1 MASGEEAGTT
11 RPQDPARDTSAPR
24 TVSSPWIARIAGR
37 LGLQLSPP
45 AAPEAAEAATSPAP
59 AAQAHY
65 RPDAPRAIDTTR
77 IRTGRARMAHVI
89 VVGNE
94 KGGAGKSTL
103 SVHIAVGLSFA
114 GLKVA
119 AIDLDRRQRT
129 FARYFENRKR
139 FADAHSAELL
149 GPGFHEP
156 GAVLSADRAGA
167 EKEEGQRTRDLIASL
182 TDAHDI
188 VLVDSPGA
196 DTPAS
201 RAAHGMADT
210 ILTPMNDSF
219 VDFDLLANV
228 DPLTG
233 DVQSPSIYAQMVFDA
248 RKAKALAERK
258 PIDWIVVRNR
268 LSALEARNKR
278 RVGDALATLAT
289 RIGFRVAPGL
299 SERVIYRE
307 MFPSGLTL
315 LDLSDEGTEGSFT
328 MSHVAARQELR
339 ELLSTLRL
347 PALAT
352 REAGF

>member
-1 MASGEEAGTT
+1 
-11 RPQDPARDTSAPR
+11 
-24 TVSSPWIARIAGR
+24 
-37 LGLQLSPP
+37 
-45 AAPEAAEAATSPAP
+45 
-59 AAQAHY
+59 
-65 RPDAPRAIDTTR
+65 
-77 IRTGRARMAHVI
+77 MAHVI

-103 SVHIAVGLSFA
+103 SVHIAVAACFA
-114 GLKVA
+114 GFTVA
-119 AIDLDRRQRT
+119 ALDLDRRQRT
-129 FARYFENRKR
+129 FARYFENRRR
-139 FADAHSAELL
+139 FADAHDAELSS
-149 GPGFHEP
+149 PTFHDP
-156 GAVLSADRAGA
+156 PQPLSTDRAGA
-167 EKEEGQRTRDLIASL
+167 EKEEIQRTQELIASL
-182 TDAHDI
+182 AATSDI

-201 RAAHGMADT
+201 RAAHAMADT

-219 VDFDLLANV
+219 VDFDLLAQV

-233 DVQSPSIYAQMVFDA
+233 EVQTPSIYAQMVFDA
-248 RKAKALAERK
+248 RKAKALSQRK

-315 LDLSDEGTEGSFT
+315 LDLTDEGAEGQFT
-328 MSHVAARQELR
+328 MSHVAARNELR
-339 ELLSTLRL
+339 DLMTNLRL
-347 PALAT
+347 PILAG
-352 REAGF
+352 RELGF